1 MLTTQSLSFLQWL
14 AAGEGAFQNVPVHA
28 RSGCAGALSA
38 SWHTDAKMTTPNYF
52 EALTKLKLGRQT
64 TVGPDNQDTY
74 ILEIDAQSNALCRGD
89 PLVAAVCSD
98 SAVHVYSKGTLLPIG
113 TFQGHSDML
122 SGARFGNR
130 NPYLLFTSSKDGTVR
145 CWDMRT
151 KRTRASQVYTG
162 IEGNMF
168 TSFDVSCNDR
178 ILCAGTQAQGDDAY
192 LIFWDCRSTNLL
204 GAYKESHSDDIT
216 QVRFHPNKPESL
228 ATGSTDGLV
237 CLFDISQSSEEDAL
251 VTTLNSES
259 SVSRI
264 GWCGTNSEYL
274 YCLTHTETILIWD
287 AVESTVLTR
296 FDDVREKLAEDDQ
309 CKVDYLV
316 DCFYHAS
323 LKSLVVV
330 GGSYTGD
337 LNLLAVGR
345 ERVHKVRS
353 LPSAHSG
360 VVRCLHWDNMTESL
374 VTGGEDS
381 TLAVWPGKEPRLPK
395 PPSRS
400 AGTTPTSA
408 TTPTTPTNPTTPTM
422 RKRRAEKRAALT
434 EDIEVT
440 KRMQRMKVNH
450 SRSATVK

>member
-1 MLTTQSLSFLQWL
+1 
-14 AAGEGAFQNVPVHA
+14 
-28 RSGCAGALSA
+28 
-38 SWHTDAKMTTPNYF
+38 MTTPNYF

-216 QVRFHPNKPESL
+216 QQNPFVIQQVRFHPNKPESL

>member
-1 MLTTQSLSFLQWL
+1 
-14 AAGEGAFQNVPVHA
+14 
-28 RSGCAGALSA
+28 
-38 SWHTDAKMTTPNYF
+38 MTTSNYF
-52 EALTKLKLGRQT
+52 ESLTKLKLGRQT
-64 TVGPDNQDTY
+64 TVGPDNQETY
-74 ILEIDAQSNALCRGD
+74 ITELDAQSTSLCGGD

-113 TFQGHSDML
+113 TFQGHSDTL
-122 SGARFGNR
+122 SGARFGKR
-130 NPYLLFTSSKDGTVR
+130 NPNLLFTSSKDGTVR

-168 TSFDVSCNDR
+168 TSFDVSCNDS

-216 QVRFHPNKPESL
+216 QQNPYVIQQVKFHPTKPASL

-237 CLFDISQSSEEDAL
+237 CVFDISQSSEEDAL

-264 GWCGTNSEYL
+264 GWCGSNSEYL

-287 AVESTVLTR
+287 AVESSVLTR
-296 FDDVREKLAEDDQ
+296 FDDVREKLAEGDQ

-316 DCFYHAS
+316 DCFYHS
-323 LKSLVVV
+323 PLKSLVVV
-330 GGSYTGD
+330 GGSFTGD
-337 LNLLAVGR
+337 LNLLTVGR

-353 LPSAHSG
+353 LPTAHSG
-360 VVRCLHWDNMTESL
+360 VVRCLHWDNKSESL
-374 VTGGEDS
+374 ITGGEDS
-381 TLAVWPGKEPRLPK
+381 MLTIWPGKEPRPR
-395 PPSRS
+395 PTST
-400 AGTTPTSA
+400 ATTPTSA
-408 TTPTTPTNPTTPTM
+408 TTPTNPPSM
-422 RKRRAEKRAALT
+422 RRAEKRGANAGDDHT
-434 EDIEVT
+434 EVT

-450 SRSATVK
+450 TRSATVK